1 MLVGRHGGCGLQ
13 VDHASCSRFH
23 AAFVNAAPAD
33 DDTCVVVDL
42 GTQHGTF
49 VHRKTL
55 RKPFRLEPF
64 VFYHVEKRGEPRS
77 NQPMTQNLAKPSLP
91 NPNLAKPSLQRRR
104 RGPVR
109 RVVET
114 VARCVKI
121 KHWVC
126 QGQGARSTLCAKH
139 MHILTQVSHY
149 RRPPA
154 PAA

>member
-77 NQPMTQNLAKPSLP
+77 N
-91 NPNLAKPSLQRRR
+91 
-104 RGPVR
+104 
-109 RVVET
+109 
-114 VARCVKI
+114 
-121 KHWVC
+121 
-126 QGQGARSTLCAKH
+126 
-139 MHILTQVSHY
+139 
-149 RRPPA
+149 
-154 PAA
+154 